1 MEKNNKIGSFLES
14 FMNRKPVAV
23 IGSVLLAVIIWFTIA
38 ISVYTSTPRD
48 FYSIPV
54 QVNLNGT
61 QAGENGLSVVSCDVE
76 SVNVELIGD
85 RSQVGRL
92 TEEDLTA
99 YAELGNIS
107 SAGEYTLNINIASD
121 RNISFSVDSITPAQA
136 VVKLDKIET
145 RTYPVEAQYPN
156 IVITSDHALDKEE
169 VVVEPAT
176 VEITG
181 PSAQLD
187 EIDKVVVYSDR
198 SLEIDGSYDLY
209 TNQIRLYTDKGARLD
224 EEGLTLPTMDFK
236 ISIPVLTTKELLLTC
251 DLLGFPSGF
260 DSAWLMEHL
269 NFSPETITLASKTS
283 SAFADRTTWSVA
295 RIPLSEM
302 GLDYSKRF
310 DIELDDE
317 FTNRSNFEQATMTL
331 DSEGLSSRTIKIDA
345 KNIYV
350 INTPDNYDFKI
361 VTQQLDVTVIGE
373 TKAIEALE
381 ADDIVVTVDLFN
393 YENAEQAPSFDQP
406 AQVSFINQK
415 RVWAYGSYRIALDR
429 IDLETE
435 ATE

>member
-1 MEKNNKIGSFLES
+1 MKKSSKIDAFLES
-14 FMNRKPVAV
+14 FYNRKPVTV
-23 IGSVLLAVIIWFTIA
+23 VVSVLLAVIIWFVIA
-38 ISVYTSTPRD
+38 INVYTSTPKD
-48 FYSIPV
+48 FYNIPV

-92 TEEDLTA
+92 KEEDLTA
-99 YAELGNIS
+99 YADIGSIN
-107 SAGEYTLNINIASD
+107 SAGEYTLDISIVSNTNIN
-121 RNISFSVDSITPAQA
+121 FSVDKLTPAQA
-136 VVKLDKIET
+136 VIKLDKIAT

-156 IVITSDHALDKEE
+156 IVITSNHALDKEE

-176 VEITG
+176 IEITG

-198 SLEIDGSYDLY
+198 SMEIDGSYDLY
-209 TNQIRLYTDKGARLD
+209 TNQIRLYTDQGSRLD
-224 EEGLTLPTMDFK
+224 AEGLTLPSTDFK
-236 ISIPVLTTKELLLTC
+236 ISIPVLTTKELMLTC
-251 DLLGFPSGF
+251 DLLGFPTGF
-260 DSAWLMEHL
+260 DSEWLMEHL

-295 RIPLSEM
+295 RLPLSELV
-302 GLDYSKRF
+302 LDYSKRF

-317 FTNRSNFEQATMTL
+317 FTNRSNFEQASMSL
-331 DSEGLSSRTIKIDA
+331 NSEGLSSRTIST
-345 KNIYV
+345 KNIIV
-350 INTPDNYDFKI
+350 INTPDDYDFKI
-361 VTQQLDVTVIGE
+361 VTKQLDVTVVGE
-373 TKAIEALE
+373 TKAVEALE

-406 AQVSFINQK
+406 AQVSFINQN
-415 RVWAYGSYRIALDR
+415 RVWATGSYRIALDR
-429 IDLETE
+429 IALTTE